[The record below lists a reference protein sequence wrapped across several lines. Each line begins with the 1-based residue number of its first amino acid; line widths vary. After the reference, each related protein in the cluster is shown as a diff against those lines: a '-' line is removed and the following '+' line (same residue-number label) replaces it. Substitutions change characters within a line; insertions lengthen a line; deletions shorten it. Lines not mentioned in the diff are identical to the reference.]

1 MAYTVRKLLESE
13 QFPKMKLLCGEK
25 GLDLEVKGIR
35 IIEIEDMERYL
46 TGGEILITSFQ
57 VYLSC
62 SDREV
67 EQHFEDLVKSDISG
81 FIVKKRKE
89 YDPTGRRLSL
99 LEKHCKKYEIP
110 LVEIPGDF
118 DYWGIIRH
126 VMIQVFDKDTARLK
140 YFKITHD
147 SFNSFILK
155 NNGSSNTASDIIKFL
170 SIMIE
175 NPVVL
180 YYGNLNC
187 MVSTNSDNSK
197 LILSDEIQ
205 PYKPNIIT
213 KFQYMKQMKGSCV
226 QYVVKFAILSEVEV
240 YITITEENRELT
252 ELDYMAIENA
262 IINLQYGFL
271 SEFAQDEVKKKY
283 QRDIVHNILNGLLS
297 SKEMTEAAAQLG
309 MKESDTYRVV
319 DFHTIK
325 KNVQRKYTKEQLQEV
340 GVIVGELM
348 YLLPDALIYRNMDQ
362 IVMIQQVDSNQT
374 ELEYQKEMEEVEDV
388 IQRSILYRKKD
399 TDFQIGIGKSVE
411 GYQRL
416 KESYHEASRAIK
428 YIDIIRLVTGDK
440 NKSVV
445 HYSNLGFF
453 QIFGEIDDV
462 TELERYIPE
471 TLKKSNISVSLI
483 KANRTKITDSNVY
496 GISYGYD
503 VYAGGAGNDNDG
515 DAKDGRSGG
524 FVGFNDEGLLK
535 NNNMYYCDVVRG
547 TKDLVGPFS
556 GKSELDTVY
565 AFNSQEKV
573 EGENN
578 NYRIYRKLDQSLDQ
592 IEKNNSILNSSHEKD
607 DASGWDIY
615 TIGHMNPVKTFET
628 LKNAV
633 LVSKGDSVKAD
644 LNAYESS
651 AKAVLMSDTKTTLN
665 TGESDTPEPSES
677 QDPCDENI
685 KLTINKVWKDLNNFD
700 HSRPNSITVTI
711 SRTWKD
717 KAGNE
722 KTETVPRYESY
733 KIEGSSDKSKW
744 QKVIKELPAYTTDGD
759 EIYYYTYSIT
769 EAKVDG
775 YTTTIDKSQD
785 GFTFTITNRH
795 FPGLPDTGGYG
806 SYLIYLIA
814 VLLFLVYFVMRYK
827 KCKENKKAEK
837 L

>member
-13 QFPKMKLLCGEK
+13 QFLKMKLLCGEK

-110 LVEIPGDF
+110 LVEIPGDLY
-118 DYWGIIRH
+118 YWGIIRH
-126 VMIQVFDKDTARLK
+126 VMMQVFDKDTARLK

-147 SFNSFILK
+147 NFNTFILK

-187 MVSTNSDNSK
+187 MASTNSDNSK

-226 QYVVKFAILSEVEV
+226 QYIVKFAILSEVDI
-240 YITITEENRELT
+240 YITITEENRELI

-283 QRDIVHNILNGLLS
+283 QRDLIHNILNGLLS

-325 KNVQRKYTKEQLQEV
+325 KNVQRKYTKEQLHEV

-471 TLKKSNISVSLI
+471 TLKKLYLYDDEHKGELI
-483 KANRTKITDSNVY
+483 TTLQMYLRNKQSIRKTADEMFVHYRT
-496 GISYGYD
+496 ISYRLE
-503 VYAGGAGNDNDG
+503 
-515 DAKDGRSGG
+515 KIKQISG
-524 FVGFNDEGLLK
+524 
-535 NNNMYYCDVVRG
+535 
-547 TKDLVGPFS
+547 
-556 GKSELDTVY
+556 
-565 AFNSQEKV
+565 
-573 EGENN
+573 
-578 NYRIYRKLDQSLDQ
+578 I
-592 IEKNNSILNSSHEKD
+592 
-607 DASGWDIY
+607 
-615 TIGHMNPVKTFET
+615 
-628 LKNAV
+628 
-633 LVSKGDSVKAD
+633 
-644 LNAYESS
+644 
-651 AKAVLMSDTKTTLN
+651 
-665 TGESDTPEPSES
+665 
-677 QDPCDENI
+677 
-685 KLTINKVWKDLNNFD
+685 NFD
-700 HSRPNSITVTI
+700 N
-711 SRTWKD
+711 
-717 KAGNE
+717 ANE
-722 KTETVPRYESY
+722 VLAVSNGLIIY
-733 KIEGSSDKSKW
+733 KMLKEIE
-744 QKVIKELPAYTTDGD
+744 
-759 EIYYYTYSIT
+759 
-769 EAKVDG
+769 
-775 YTTTIDKSQD
+775 
-785 GFTFTITNRH
+785 
-795 FPGLPDTGGYG
+795 
-806 SYLIYLIA
+806 
-814 VLLFLVYFVMRYK
+814 
-827 KCKENKKAEK
+827 
-837 L
+837 

>member
-62 SDREV
+62 NDREV

-110 LVEIPGDF
+110 LVEISEDLY
-118 DYWGIIRH
+118 YWGIIRY
-126 VMIQVFDKDTARLK
+126 VIMQVFDKATARLK

-147 SFNSFILK
+147 NFNTFILN
-155 NNGSSNTASDIIKFL
+155 NNGSCNTASNIIKFL

-226 QYVVKFAILSEVEV
+226 QYVVKFAILNEMEI

-319 DFHTIK
+319 DFHTIT
-325 KNVQRKYTKEQLQEV
+325 KNVQRKYTKEQLHEV
-340 GVIVGELM
+340 GVIEGELM
-348 YLLPDALIYRNMDQ
+348 HLLPDALIYRNMDQ
-362 IVMIQQVDSNQT
+362 IVMIQQVDSDQT
-374 ELEYQKEMEEVEDV
+374 ELEYQKEMEEIEEV
-388 IQRSILYRKKD
+388 IQQSILYRKKD

-416 KESYHEASRAIK
+416 KESYHEASQAIK
-428 YIDIIRLVTGDK
+428 YIEIIRQVTGDK

-453 QIFGEIDDV
+453 QIFGKVDDM
-462 TELERYIPE
+462 TELERCIPE
-471 TLKKSNISVSLI
+471 TLKKLYLYDDEHKGELI
-483 KANRTKITDSNVY
+483 TTLQMYLRNNQSIKKTADAMFVHYRT
-496 GISYGYD
+496 ISYRLE
-503 VYAGGAGNDNDG
+503 
-515 DAKDGRSGG
+515 KIKQISGIN
-524 FVGFNDEGLLK
+524 F
-535 NNNMYYCDVVRG
+535 
-547 TKDLVGPFS
+547 
-556 GKSELDTVY
+556 
-565 AFNSQEKV
+565 
-573 EGENN
+573 
-578 NYRIYRKLDQSLDQ
+578 
-592 IEKNNSILNSSHEKD
+592 D
-607 DASGWDIY
+607 DANEVLAVSNGLIIY
-615 TIGHMNPVKTFET
+615 KM
-628 LKNAV
+628 LK
-633 LVSKGDSVKAD
+633 
-644 LNAYESS
+644 E
-651 AKAVLMSDTKTTLN
+651 
-665 TGESDTPEPSES
+665 
-677 QDPCDENI
+677 
-685 KLTINKVWKDLNNFD
+685 
-700 HSRPNSITVTI
+700 
-711 SRTWKD
+711 
-717 KAGNE
+717 
-722 KTETVPRYESY
+722 
-733 KIEGSSDKSKW
+733 IE
-744 QKVIKELPAYTTDGD
+744 
-759 EIYYYTYSIT
+759 
-769 EAKVDG
+769 
-775 YTTTIDKSQD
+775 
-785 GFTFTITNRH
+785 
-795 FPGLPDTGGYG
+795 
-806 SYLIYLIA
+806 
-814 VLLFLVYFVMRYK
+814 
-827 KCKENKKAEK
+827 
-837 L
+837 

>member
-62 SDREV
+62 NDREV

-110 LVEIPGDF
+110 LVEITEDLY
-118 DYWGIIRH
+118 YWGIIRY
-126 VMIQVFDKDTARLK
+126 VIMQVFDKDTARLK

-147 SFNSFILK
+147 NFNTFVLN

-170 SIMIE
+170 SIMID

-187 MVSTNSDNSK
+187 MVSTNSNNSK

-226 QYVVKFAILSEVEV
+226 QYVVKFAILNEMEI

-283 QRDIVHNILNGLLS
+283 QRDIIHNILNGLLS

-319 DFHTIK
+319 DFHTIT
-325 KNVQRKYTKEQLQEV
+325 KNVQRKYTKEQLHEV
-340 GVIVGELM
+340 GVIEGELM
-348 YLLPDALIYRNMDQ
+348 HLLPDALIYRNMDQ
-362 IVMIQQVDSNQT
+362 IVMIQQVDSDQT
-374 ELEYQKEMEEVEDV
+374 ELEYQKEMEEIEEI

-428 YIDIIRLVTGDK
+428 YIDIIRQVTGDK

-462 TELERYIPE
+462 TELERYIPG
-471 TLKKSNISVSLI
+471 TLKKLYLYDDEHKGELI
-483 KANRTKITDSNVY
+483 TTLQMYLRNNQSIKKTADAMFVHYRT
-496 GISYGYD
+496 ISYRLE
-503 VYAGGAGNDNDG
+503 
-515 DAKDGRSGG
+515 KIKQISG
-524 FVGFNDEGLLK
+524 
-535 NNNMYYCDVVRG
+535 
-547 TKDLVGPFS
+547 
-556 GKSELDTVY
+556 
-565 AFNSQEKV
+565 
-573 EGENN
+573 
-578 NYRIYRKLDQSLDQ
+578 I
-592 IEKNNSILNSSHEKD
+592 
-607 DASGWDIY
+607 
-615 TIGHMNPVKTFET
+615 
-628 LKNAV
+628 
-633 LVSKGDSVKAD
+633 
-644 LNAYESS
+644 
-651 AKAVLMSDTKTTLN
+651 
-665 TGESDTPEPSES
+665 
-677 QDPCDENI
+677 
-685 KLTINKVWKDLNNFD
+685 NFD
-700 HSRPNSITVTI
+700 N
-711 SRTWKD
+711 
-717 KAGNE
+717 ANE
-722 KTETVPRYESY
+722 VLAVSNGLIIY
-733 KIEGSSDKSKW
+733 KMLKEIE
-744 QKVIKELPAYTTDGD
+744 
-759 EIYYYTYSIT
+759 
-769 EAKVDG
+769 
-775 YTTTIDKSQD
+775 
-785 GFTFTITNRH
+785 
-795 FPGLPDTGGYG
+795 
-806 SYLIYLIA
+806 
-814 VLLFLVYFVMRYK
+814 
-827 KCKENKKAEK
+827 
-837 L
+837 

>member
-110 LVEIPGDF
+110 LVEISEDSY
-118 DYWGIIRH
+118 YWGIIRY
-126 VMIQVFDKDTARLK
+126 VIMQVFDKDTARLK

-147 SFNSFILK
+147 NFNTFILN
-155 NNGSSNTASDIIKFL
+155 NNGSCNTASNIIKFL
-170 SIMIE
+170 SVMIE

-226 QYVVKFAILSEVEV
+226 QYVVKFAILSEVEI

-283 QRDIVHNILNGLLS
+283 QRDLIHNILNGLLS
-297 SKEMTEAAAQLG
+297 SKEMTESAAQLG

-319 DFHTIK
+319 DFHTITN
-325 KNVQRKYTKEQLQEV
+325 NVQRKYTKEQLHEV
-340 GVIVGELM
+340 GVIEDELM
-348 YLLPDALIYRNMDQ
+348 HLLPDALIYRNMDQ

-428 YIDIIRLVTGDK
+428 YIDIIRMVTGDK

-471 TLKKSNISVSLI
+471 TLKKLYLYDDEHKGELI
-483 KANRTKITDSNVY
+483 TTLQMYLRNNQSIKKTAGAMFVHYRT
-496 GISYGYD
+496 ISYRLE
-503 VYAGGAGNDNDG
+503 
-515 DAKDGRSGG
+515 KIKQISGIN
-524 FVGFNDEGLLK
+524 F
-535 NNNMYYCDVVRG
+535 
-547 TKDLVGPFS
+547 
-556 GKSELDTVY
+556 
-565 AFNSQEKV
+565 
-573 EGENN
+573 
-578 NYRIYRKLDQSLDQ
+578 
-592 IEKNNSILNSSHEKD
+592 D
-607 DASGWDIY
+607 DANEVLAVSNGLIIY
-615 TIGHMNPVKTFET
+615 KM
-628 LKNAV
+628 LK
-633 LVSKGDSVKAD
+633 
-644 LNAYESS
+644 E
-651 AKAVLMSDTKTTLN
+651 
-665 TGESDTPEPSES
+665 
-677 QDPCDENI
+677 
-685 KLTINKVWKDLNNFD
+685 
-700 HSRPNSITVTI
+700 
-711 SRTWKD
+711 
-717 KAGNE
+717 
-722 KTETVPRYESY
+722 
-733 KIEGSSDKSKW
+733 IE
-744 QKVIKELPAYTTDGD
+744 
-759 EIYYYTYSIT
+759 
-769 EAKVDG
+769 
-775 YTTTIDKSQD
+775 
-785 GFTFTITNRH
+785 
-795 FPGLPDTGGYG
+795 
-806 SYLIYLIA
+806 
-814 VLLFLVYFVMRYK
+814 
-827 KCKENKKAEK
+827 
-837 L
+837 

>member
-62 SDREV
+62 NDREV

-110 LVEIPGDF
+110 LVEISEDSY
-118 DYWGIIRH
+118 YWGIIRY
-126 VMIQVFDKDTARLK
+126 VIMQVFDKATARLK

-147 SFNSFILK
+147 NFNTFILN
-155 NNGSSNTASDIIKFL
+155 NNGSCNTASNIIKFL
-170 SIMIE
+170 SVMIE

-226 QYVVKFAILSEVEV
+226 QYVVKFAILSEGEI
-240 YITITEENRELT
+240 YITITEENRGLT

-283 QRDIVHNILNGLLS
+283 QRDLIHNILNGLLS

-325 KNVQRKYTKEQLQEV
+325 NNVQSKYTKEQLHEV
-340 GVIVGELM
+340 GVIEGELKH
-348 YLLPDALIYRNMDQ
+348 LLPDALIYRNMDQ
-362 IVMIQQVDSNQT
+362 IVMIQQVDSEQT

-388 IQRSILYRKKD
+388 IQRSIFYRKKD

-416 KESYHEASRAIK
+416 KESYHEASQAIK
-428 YIDIIRLVTGDK
+428 YIEIVRLVTGDK

-453 QIFGEIDDV
+453 QIFGEIDDM
-462 TELERYIPE
+462 TKLERYIPE
-471 TLKKSNISVSLI
+471 TLKKLYEYDDEHKGELIPTLQMFLSNNQSIRKTAGAMFVHY
-483 KANRTKITDSNVY
+483 RT
-496 GISYGYD
+496 ISY
-503 VYAGGAGNDNDG
+503 
-515 DAKDGRSGG
+515 R
-524 FVGFNDEGLLK
+524 
-535 NNNMYYCDVVRG
+535 M
-547 TKDLVGPFS
+547 
-556 GKSELDTVY
+556 
-565 AFNSQEKV
+565 EKIK
-573 EGENN
+573 E
-578 NYRIYRKLDQSLDQ
+578 I
-592 IEKNNSILNSSHEKD
+592 
-607 DASGWDIY
+607 
-615 TIGHMNPVKTFET
+615 
-628 LKNAV
+628 
-633 LVSKGDSVKAD
+633 
-644 LNAYESS
+644 
-651 AKAVLMSDTKTTLN
+651 
-665 TGESDTPEPSES
+665 TG
-677 QDPCDENI
+677 I
-685 KLTINKVWKDLNNFD
+685 NFD
-700 HSRPNSITVTI
+700 N
-711 SRTWKD
+711 
-717 KAGNE
+717 ANE
-722 KTETVPRYESY
+722 VLAVSNGLVIY
-733 KIEGSSDKSKW
+733 KMLN
-744 QKVIKELPAYTTDGD
+744 Q
-759 EIYYYTYSIT
+759 
-769 EAKVDG
+769 
-775 YTTTIDKSQD
+775 
-785 GFTFTITNRH
+785 
-795 FPGLPDTGGYG
+795 
-806 SYLIYLIA
+806 
-814 VLLFLVYFVMRYK
+814 
-827 KCKENKKAEK
+827 
-837 L
+837 

>member
-62 SDREV
+62 NDREV

-110 LVEIPGDF
+110 LVEISEDSY
-118 DYWGIIRH
+118 YWGIIRY
-126 VMIQVFDKDTARLK
+126 VIMQVFDKITARLK

-147 SFNSFILK
+147 NFNTFILR

-226 QYVVKFAILSEVEV
+226 QYVVKFAILSEVEI
-240 YITITEENRELT
+240 YITITEENRGLT

-283 QRDIVHNILNGLLS
+283 QRDLIHNILNGLLS

-309 MKESDTYRVV
+309 MKESHTYRVV

-325 KNVQRKYTKEQLQEV
+325 NNVQSKYTKEQLHEV
-340 GVIVGELM
+340 GVIEGELKH
-348 YLLPDALIYRNMDQ
+348 LLPDALIYRNMDQ

-416 KESYHEASRAIK
+416 KESYHEASQAIK
-428 YIDIIRLVTGDK
+428 YIEIIRQVTGDK

-453 QIFGEIDDV
+453 QIFGKVDDM
-462 TELERYIPE
+462 TELERCIPE
-471 TLKKSNISVSLI
+471 TLKKLYEYDDEHKGELIPTLQMFLSNNQSIRKTAGAMFVHY
-483 KANRTKITDSNVY
+483 RT
-496 GISYGYD
+496 ISYRLE
-503 VYAGGAGNDNDG
+503 
-515 DAKDGRSGG
+515 KIKQISG
-524 FVGFNDEGLLK
+524 
-535 NNNMYYCDVVRG
+535 
-547 TKDLVGPFS
+547 
-556 GKSELDTVY
+556 
-565 AFNSQEKV
+565 
-573 EGENN
+573 
-578 NYRIYRKLDQSLDQ
+578 I
-592 IEKNNSILNSSHEKD
+592 
-607 DASGWDIY
+607 
-615 TIGHMNPVKTFET
+615 
-628 LKNAV
+628 
-633 LVSKGDSVKAD
+633 
-644 LNAYESS
+644 
-651 AKAVLMSDTKTTLN
+651 
-665 TGESDTPEPSES
+665 
-677 QDPCDENI
+677 
-685 KLTINKVWKDLNNFD
+685 NFD
-700 HSRPNSITVTI
+700 N
-711 SRTWKD
+711 
-717 KAGNE
+717 ANE
-722 KTETVPRYESY
+722 VLAVSNGLVIY
-733 KIEGSSDKSKW
+733 KMLKEIE
-744 QKVIKELPAYTTDGD
+744 
-759 EIYYYTYSIT
+759 
-769 EAKVDG
+769 
-775 YTTTIDKSQD
+775 
-785 GFTFTITNRH
+785 
-795 FPGLPDTGGYG
+795 
-806 SYLIYLIA
+806 
-814 VLLFLVYFVMRYK
+814 
-827 KCKENKKAEK
+827 
-837 L
+837 

>member
-110 LVEIPGDF
+110 LVEISEDSY
-118 DYWGIIRH
+118 YWGIIRY

-147 SFNSFILK
+147 SFNTFILK

-180 YYGNLNC
+180 YYGDLNC

-226 QYVVKFAILSEVEV
+226 QYVVKFAILSEVEI

-271 SEFAQDEVKKKY
+271 SEFAQNEVKKTY
-283 QRDIVHNILNGLLS
+283 QRDLIHNILNGLLS

-325 KNVQRKYTKEQLQEV
+325 KNVQRKYTKEQLHEV

-416 KESYHEASRAIK
+416 KESYQEASRAIK

-471 TLKKSNISVSLI
+471 TLKKLYLYDDEHKGELI
-483 KANRTKITDSNVY
+483 TTLQMYLRNNQSIKKTAGAMFVHYRT
-496 GISYGYD
+496 ISYRLE
-503 VYAGGAGNDNDG
+503 
-515 DAKDGRSGG
+515 KIKQISG
-524 FVGFNDEGLLK
+524 
-535 NNNMYYCDVVRG
+535 
-547 TKDLVGPFS
+547 
-556 GKSELDTVY
+556 
-565 AFNSQEKV
+565 
-573 EGENN
+573 
-578 NYRIYRKLDQSLDQ
+578 I
-592 IEKNNSILNSSHEKD
+592 
-607 DASGWDIY
+607 
-615 TIGHMNPVKTFET
+615 
-628 LKNAV
+628 
-633 LVSKGDSVKAD
+633 
-644 LNAYESS
+644 
-651 AKAVLMSDTKTTLN
+651 
-665 TGESDTPEPSES
+665 
-677 QDPCDENI
+677 
-685 KLTINKVWKDLNNFD
+685 NFD
-700 HSRPNSITVTI
+700 N
-711 SRTWKD
+711 
-717 KAGNE
+717 ANE
-722 KTETVPRYESY
+722 VLAVSNGLIIY
-733 KIEGSSDKSKW
+733 KMLKEIE
-744 QKVIKELPAYTTDGD
+744 
-759 EIYYYTYSIT
+759 
-769 EAKVDG
+769 
-775 YTTTIDKSQD
+775 
-785 GFTFTITNRH
+785 
-795 FPGLPDTGGYG
+795 
-806 SYLIYLIA
+806 
-814 VLLFLVYFVMRYK
+814 
-827 KCKENKKAEK
+827 
-837 L
+837 

>member
-62 SDREV
+62 NDREV

-110 LVEIPGDF
+110 LVEISEDLH
-118 DYWGIIRH
+118 YWGIIRY
-126 VMIQVFDKDTARLK
+126 VIMQVFDKATARLK

-147 SFNSFILK
+147 NFNAFILN
-155 NNGSSNTASDIIKFL
+155 NNGSCNTASNIIKFL
-170 SIMIE
+170 SVMIE

-226 QYVVKFAILSEVEV
+226 QYVVKFAILSEVEI

-283 QRDIVHNILNGLLS
+283 QRDIIHNILNGLLS

-319 DFHTIK
+319 DFHTIT
-325 KNVQRKYTKEQLQEV
+325 KNVQRKYTKEQLHEV
-340 GVIVGELM
+340 GVIEGELM
-348 YLLPDALIYRNMDQ
+348 HLLPDALIYRNMDQ

-416 KESYHEASRAIK
+416 KESYYEASQAIK
-428 YIDIIRLVTGDK
+428 YIEIIRLVTGDK

-453 QIFGEIDDV
+453 QIFGKVDDM
-462 TELERYIPE
+462 TELERCIPE
-471 TLKKSNISVSLI
+471 TLKKLYLYDDEHKGELI
-483 KANRTKITDSNVY
+483 TTLQMYLRNNQSIKKTAGAMFVHYRT
-496 GISYGYD
+496 ISYRLE
-503 VYAGGAGNDNDG
+503 
-515 DAKDGRSGG
+515 KIKQISGIN
-524 FVGFNDEGLLK
+524 F
-535 NNNMYYCDVVRG
+535 
-547 TKDLVGPFS
+547 
-556 GKSELDTVY
+556 
-565 AFNSQEKV
+565 
-573 EGENN
+573 
-578 NYRIYRKLDQSLDQ
+578 
-592 IEKNNSILNSSHEKD
+592 D
-607 DASGWDIY
+607 DANEVLAVSNGLIIY
-615 TIGHMNPVKTFET
+615 KM
-628 LKNAV
+628 LK
-633 LVSKGDSVKAD
+633 
-644 LNAYESS
+644 E
-651 AKAVLMSDTKTTLN
+651 
-665 TGESDTPEPSES
+665 
-677 QDPCDENI
+677 
-685 KLTINKVWKDLNNFD
+685 
-700 HSRPNSITVTI
+700 
-711 SRTWKD
+711 
-717 KAGNE
+717 
-722 KTETVPRYESY
+722 
-733 KIEGSSDKSKW
+733 IE
-744 QKVIKELPAYTTDGD
+744 
-759 EIYYYTYSIT
+759 
-769 EAKVDG
+769 
-775 YTTTIDKSQD
+775 
-785 GFTFTITNRH
+785 
-795 FPGLPDTGGYG
+795 
-806 SYLIYLIA
+806 
-814 VLLFLVYFVMRYK
+814 
-827 KCKENKKAEK
+827 
-837 L
+837 

>member
-62 SDREV
+62 NDREV

-110 LVEIPGDF
+110 LVEISEDSY
-118 DYWGIIRH
+118 YWGIIRY
-126 VMIQVFDKDTARLK
+126 VIMQVFDKATARLK

-147 SFNSFILK
+147 NFNTFILN
-155 NNGSSNTASDIIKFL
+155 NNGSCNTASNIIKFL
-170 SIMIE
+170 SVMIE

-187 MVSTNSDNSK
+187 MVSTNLDNSK

-226 QYVVKFAILSEVEV
+226 QYIVKFAILSEVDI
-240 YITITEENRELT
+240 YITITEENRELI

-283 QRDIVHNILNGLLS
+283 QRDLIHNILNGLLS

-325 KNVQRKYTKEQLQEV
+325 NNVQSKYTKEQLHEV
-340 GVIVGELM
+340 GVIEGELM
-348 YLLPDALIYRNMDQ
+348 HLLPDALIYRNMDQ

-388 IQRSILYRKKD
+388 IQRSIFYRKKD
-399 TDFQIGIGKSVE
+399 TDFQIGIGKSVK

-416 KESYHEASRAIK
+416 KESYHEASQAIK
-428 YIDIIRLVTGDK
+428 YIEIVRLVTGDK

-453 QIFGEIDDV
+453 QIFGEIDDM
-462 TELERYIPE
+462 TKLERYIPE
-471 TLKKSNISVSLI
+471 TLKKLYEYDDEHKGELIPTLQMFLSNNQSIRKTAGAMFVHY
-483 KANRTKITDSNVY
+483 RT
-496 GISYGYD
+496 ISY
-503 VYAGGAGNDNDG
+503 
-515 DAKDGRSGG
+515 R
-524 FVGFNDEGLLK
+524 
-535 NNNMYYCDVVRG
+535 M
-547 TKDLVGPFS
+547 
-556 GKSELDTVY
+556 
-565 AFNSQEKV
+565 EKIK
-573 EGENN
+573 E
-578 NYRIYRKLDQSLDQ
+578 I
-592 IEKNNSILNSSHEKD
+592 
-607 DASGWDIY
+607 
-615 TIGHMNPVKTFET
+615 
-628 LKNAV
+628 
-633 LVSKGDSVKAD
+633 
-644 LNAYESS
+644 
-651 AKAVLMSDTKTTLN
+651 
-665 TGESDTPEPSES
+665 TG
-677 QDPCDENI
+677 I
-685 KLTINKVWKDLNNFD
+685 NFD
-700 HSRPNSITVTI
+700 N
-711 SRTWKD
+711 
-717 KAGNE
+717 ANE
-722 KTETVPRYESY
+722 VLAVSNGLVIY
-733 KIEGSSDKSKW
+733 KMLN
-744 QKVIKELPAYTTDGD
+744 Q
-759 EIYYYTYSIT
+759 
-769 EAKVDG
+769 
-775 YTTTIDKSQD
+775 
-785 GFTFTITNRH
+785 
-795 FPGLPDTGGYG
+795 
-806 SYLIYLIA
+806 
-814 VLLFLVYFVMRYK
+814 
-827 KCKENKKAEK
+827 
-837 L
+837 

>member
-1 MAYTVRKLLESE
+1 MGYTVRKLLESE

-35 IIEIEDMERYL
+35 IIETEDMERYL

-110 LVEIPGDF
+110 LVEISEDSY
-118 DYWGIIRH
+118 YWGIIRY
-126 VMIQVFDKDTARLK
+126 VIMQVFDKDTARLK

-147 SFNSFILK
+147 NFNTFILN
-155 NNGSSNTASDIIKFL
+155 NNGSCNTASDIIKFL
-170 SIMIE
+170 SVMIE

-226 QYVVKFAILSEVEV
+226 QYVVKFAILNEMEI

-283 QRDIVHNILNGLLS
+283 QRDLIHNILNGLLS

-325 KNVQRKYTKEQLQEV
+325 KNVQRKYTKEQLHEV

-453 QIFGEIDDV
+453 QIFGKVDDM
-462 TELERYIPE
+462 TELERCIPE
-471 TLKKSNISVSLI
+471 TLKKLYLYDDEHKGELI
-483 KANRTKITDSNVY
+483 TTLQMYLRNNQSIKKTAGAMFVHYRT
-496 GISYGYD
+496 ISYRLE
-503 VYAGGAGNDNDG
+503 
-515 DAKDGRSGG
+515 KIKQISG
-524 FVGFNDEGLLK
+524 
-535 NNNMYYCDVVRG
+535 
-547 TKDLVGPFS
+547 
-556 GKSELDTVY
+556 
-565 AFNSQEKV
+565 
-573 EGENN
+573 
-578 NYRIYRKLDQSLDQ
+578 I
-592 IEKNNSILNSSHEKD
+592 
-607 DASGWDIY
+607 
-615 TIGHMNPVKTFET
+615 
-628 LKNAV
+628 
-633 LVSKGDSVKAD
+633 
-644 LNAYESS
+644 
-651 AKAVLMSDTKTTLN
+651 
-665 TGESDTPEPSES
+665 
-677 QDPCDENI
+677 
-685 KLTINKVWKDLNNFD
+685 NFD
-700 HSRPNSITVTI
+700 N
-711 SRTWKD
+711 
-717 KAGNE
+717 ANE
-722 KTETVPRYESY
+722 VLAVSNGLIIY
-733 KIEGSSDKSKW
+733 KMLKEIE
-744 QKVIKELPAYTTDGD
+744 
-759 EIYYYTYSIT
+759 
-769 EAKVDG
+769 
-775 YTTTIDKSQD
+775 
-785 GFTFTITNRH
+785 
-795 FPGLPDTGGYG
+795 
-806 SYLIYLIA
+806 
-814 VLLFLVYFVMRYK
+814 
-827 KCKENKKAEK
+827 
-837 L
+837 

>member
-62 SDREV
+62 NDREV

-110 LVEIPGDF
+110 LVEISEDLY
-118 DYWGIIRH
+118 YWGIIRY
-126 VMIQVFDKDTARLK
+126 VIMQVFDKVTARLK

-147 SFNSFILK
+147 NFNTFILN
-155 NNGSSNTASDIIKFL
+155 NNGSCNTASDIIKFL
-170 SIMIE
+170 SVMIE

-226 QYVVKFAILSEVEV
+226 QYVVKFAILNEMEI

-297 SKEMTEAAAQLG
+297 SKEMTEAASQLG

-362 IVMIQQVDSNQT
+362 IVMIQQVDSDQT
-374 ELEYQKEMEEVEDV
+374 ELEYQKEMEEIEGV
-388 IQRSILYRKKD
+388 IQQSILYRKKD

-416 KESYHEASRAIK
+416 KESYHEASQAIK
-428 YIDIIRLVTGDK
+428 YIEIIRQVTGDK

-453 QIFGEIDDV
+453 QIFGKVDDM
-462 TELERYIPE
+462 TELERCIPE
-471 TLKKSNISVSLI
+471 TLKKLYLYDDEHKGELI
-483 KANRTKITDSNVY
+483 TTLQMYLRNNQSIKKTAGAMFVHYRT
-496 GISYGYD
+496 ISYRLE
-503 VYAGGAGNDNDG
+503 
-515 DAKDGRSGG
+515 KIKQISG
-524 FVGFNDEGLLK
+524 
-535 NNNMYYCDVVRG
+535 
-547 TKDLVGPFS
+547 
-556 GKSELDTVY
+556 
-565 AFNSQEKV
+565 
-573 EGENN
+573 
-578 NYRIYRKLDQSLDQ
+578 I
-592 IEKNNSILNSSHEKD
+592 
-607 DASGWDIY
+607 
-615 TIGHMNPVKTFET
+615 
-628 LKNAV
+628 
-633 LVSKGDSVKAD
+633 
-644 LNAYESS
+644 
-651 AKAVLMSDTKTTLN
+651 
-665 TGESDTPEPSES
+665 
-677 QDPCDENI
+677 
-685 KLTINKVWKDLNNFD
+685 NFD
-700 HSRPNSITVTI
+700 N
-711 SRTWKD
+711 
-717 KAGNE
+717 ANE
-722 KTETVPRYESY
+722 VLAVSNGLIIY
-733 KIEGSSDKSKW
+733 KMLKEIE
-744 QKVIKELPAYTTDGD
+744 
-759 EIYYYTYSIT
+759 
-769 EAKVDG
+769 
-775 YTTTIDKSQD
+775 
-785 GFTFTITNRH
+785 
-795 FPGLPDTGGYG
+795 
-806 SYLIYLIA
+806 
-814 VLLFLVYFVMRYK
+814 
-827 KCKENKKAEK
+827 
-837 L
+837 

>member
-62 SDREV
+62 NDREV

-99 LEKHCKKYEIP
+99 LEKHCKKYQIP
-110 LVEIPGDF
+110 LVEISEDLY
-118 DYWGIIRH
+118 YWGIIRY
-126 VMIQVFDKDTARLK
+126 VIMQVFDKDTARLK

-147 SFNSFILK
+147 NFNTFILN
-155 NNGSSNTASDIIKFL
+155 NNGSSNTASNIIKFL
-170 SIMIE
+170 SVMIE

-226 QYVVKFAILSEVEV
+226 QYVVKFAILNEMEI

-325 KNVQRKYTKEQLQEV
+325 KNVQRKYTKEQLHEV

-362 IVMIQQVDSNQT
+362 IVMIQQVDSDQT
-374 ELEYQKEMEEVEDV
+374 ELEYQKEMEEIEEV
-388 IQRSILYRKKD
+388 IQQSILYRKKD

-416 KESYHEASRAIK
+416 KESYHEASQAIK

-453 QIFGEIDDV
+453 QIFGEIDDM
-462 TELERYIPE
+462 TELERCIPE
-471 TLKKSNISVSLI
+471 TLKKLYLYDDEHKGELI
-483 KANRTKITDSNVY
+483 TTLQMYLRNNQSIKKTAGAMFVHYRT
-496 GISYGYD
+496 ISYRLE
-503 VYAGGAGNDNDG
+503 
-515 DAKDGRSGG
+515 KIKQISG
-524 FVGFNDEGLLK
+524 
-535 NNNMYYCDVVRG
+535 
-547 TKDLVGPFS
+547 
-556 GKSELDTVY
+556 
-565 AFNSQEKV
+565 
-573 EGENN
+573 
-578 NYRIYRKLDQSLDQ
+578 I
-592 IEKNNSILNSSHEKD
+592 
-607 DASGWDIY
+607 
-615 TIGHMNPVKTFET
+615 
-628 LKNAV
+628 
-633 LVSKGDSVKAD
+633 
-644 LNAYESS
+644 
-651 AKAVLMSDTKTTLN
+651 
-665 TGESDTPEPSES
+665 
-677 QDPCDENI
+677 
-685 KLTINKVWKDLNNFD
+685 NFD
-700 HSRPNSITVTI
+700 N
-711 SRTWKD
+711 
-717 KAGNE
+717 ANE
-722 KTETVPRYESY
+722 VLAVSNGLIIY
-733 KIEGSSDKSKW
+733 KMLKEIE
-744 QKVIKELPAYTTDGD
+744 
-759 EIYYYTYSIT
+759 
-769 EAKVDG
+769 
-775 YTTTIDKSQD
+775 
-785 GFTFTITNRH
+785 
-795 FPGLPDTGGYG
+795 
-806 SYLIYLIA
+806 
-814 VLLFLVYFVMRYK
+814 
-827 KCKENKKAEK
+827 
-837 L
+837 

>member
-62 SDREV
+62 NDREV

-110 LVEIPGDF
+110 LVEISEDF
-118 DYWGIIRH
+118 YYWGIIRH
-126 VMIQVFDKDTARLK
+126 VMMQVFDKDTARLK

-147 SFNSFILK
+147 NFNTFILR

-180 YYGNLNC
+180 YYGNLNYI
-187 MVSTNSDNSK
+187 VSTNSDNSK

-226 QYVVKFAILSEVEV
+226 QYVVKFAILSEVEI

-283 QRDIVHNILNGLLS
+283 QRDLIHNILNGLLS

-325 KNVQRKYTKEQLQEV
+325 NNVQSKYTKEQLHEV
-340 GVIVGELM
+340 GVIEGELKH
-348 YLLPDALIYRNMDQ
+348 LLPDALIYRNMDQ

-428 YIDIIRLVTGDK
+428 YIEIIRQVTGDK

-471 TLKKSNISVSLI
+471 TLKKLYLYDDEHKGELI
-483 KANRTKITDSNVY
+483 TTLQMYLRNNQSIKKTAGAMFAHYRT
-496 GISYGYD
+496 ISYRLE
-503 VYAGGAGNDNDG
+503 
-515 DAKDGRSGG
+515 KI
-524 FVGFNDEGLLK
+524 K
-535 NNNMYYCDVVRG
+535 QI
-547 TKDLVGPFS
+547 
-556 GKSELDTVY
+556 SEIN
-565 AFNSQEKV
+565 F
-573 EGENN
+573 
-578 NYRIYRKLDQSLDQ
+578 
-592 IEKNNSILNSSHEKD
+592 D
-607 DASGWDIY
+607 DANEVLAVSNGLIIY
-615 TIGHMNPVKTFET
+615 KM
-628 LKNAV
+628 LK
-633 LVSKGDSVKAD
+633 
-644 LNAYESS
+644 E
-651 AKAVLMSDTKTTLN
+651 
-665 TGESDTPEPSES
+665 
-677 QDPCDENI
+677 
-685 KLTINKVWKDLNNFD
+685 
-700 HSRPNSITVTI
+700 
-711 SRTWKD
+711 
-717 KAGNE
+717 
-722 KTETVPRYESY
+722 
-733 KIEGSSDKSKW
+733 IE
-744 QKVIKELPAYTTDGD
+744 
-759 EIYYYTYSIT
+759 
-769 EAKVDG
+769 
-775 YTTTIDKSQD
+775 
-785 GFTFTITNRH
+785 
-795 FPGLPDTGGYG
+795 
-806 SYLIYLIA
+806 
-814 VLLFLVYFVMRYK
+814 
-827 KCKENKKAEK
+827 
-837 L
+837 

>member
-110 LVEIPGDF
+110 LVEISEDSY
-118 DYWGIIRH
+118 YWGIIRY

-147 SFNSFILK
+147 SFNTFILK

-180 YYGNLNC
+180 YYGDLNC

-226 QYVVKFAILSEVEV
+226 QYVVKFAILSEVEI

-271 SEFAQDEVKKKY
+271 SEFAQNEVKKTY
-283 QRDIVHNILNGLLS
+283 QRDLIHNILNGLLS

-325 KNVQRKYTKEQLQEV
+325 KNVQRKYTKEQLHEV
-340 GVIVGELM
+340 GVIEGELM
-348 YLLPDALIYRNMDQ
+348 HLLPDALIYRNMDQ

-416 KESYHEASRAIK
+416 KESYYEASQAIK
-428 YIDIIRLVTGDK
+428 YIEIIRQVTGDK

-445 HYSNLGFF
+445 HYSSLGFF

-471 TLKKSNISVSLI
+471 TLKKLYLYDDEHKGELI
-483 KANRTKITDSNVY
+483 TTLQMYLRNNQSIKKTADAMFVHYRT
-496 GISYGYD
+496 ISYRLE
-503 VYAGGAGNDNDG
+503 
-515 DAKDGRSGG
+515 KIKQISG
-524 FVGFNDEGLLK
+524 
-535 NNNMYYCDVVRG
+535 
-547 TKDLVGPFS
+547 
-556 GKSELDTVY
+556 
-565 AFNSQEKV
+565 
-573 EGENN
+573 
-578 NYRIYRKLDQSLDQ
+578 I
-592 IEKNNSILNSSHEKD
+592 
-607 DASGWDIY
+607 
-615 TIGHMNPVKTFET
+615 
-628 LKNAV
+628 
-633 LVSKGDSVKAD
+633 
-644 LNAYESS
+644 
-651 AKAVLMSDTKTTLN
+651 
-665 TGESDTPEPSES
+665 
-677 QDPCDENI
+677 
-685 KLTINKVWKDLNNFD
+685 NFD
-700 HSRPNSITVTI
+700 N
-711 SRTWKD
+711 
-717 KAGNE
+717 ANE
-722 KTETVPRYESY
+722 VLAVSNGLIIYKMLK
-733 KIEGSSDKSKW
+733 KIE
-744 QKVIKELPAYTTDGD
+744 
-759 EIYYYTYSIT
+759 
-769 EAKVDG
+769 
-775 YTTTIDKSQD
+775 
-785 GFTFTITNRH
+785 
-795 FPGLPDTGGYG
+795 
-806 SYLIYLIA
+806 
-814 VLLFLVYFVMRYK
+814 
-827 KCKENKKAEK
+827 
-837 L
+837 

>member
-46 TGGEILITSFQ
+46 TGGEILMTSFQ

-110 LVEIPGDF
+110 LVEISEDSY
-118 DYWGIIRH
+118 YWGIIRY

-147 SFNSFILK
+147 SFNTFILK

-226 QYVVKFAILSEVEV
+226 QYVVKFAILSEVEI
-240 YITITEENRELT
+240 YITITEENRGLT

-297 SKEMTEAAAQLG
+297 SKEMTEAALQLG

-325 KNVQRKYTKEQLQEV
+325 KNAQRKYTKEQLQEV

-399 TDFQIGIGKSVE
+399 TDFQIGIGKSVK

-453 QIFGEIDDV
+453 QIFGKVDDM
-462 TELERYIPE
+462 TELERCIPE
-471 TLKKSNISVSLI
+471 TLKKLYLYDDEHKGELI
-483 KANRTKITDSNVY
+483 TTLQMYLRNNQSIKKTAGAMFVHYRT
-496 GISYGYD
+496 ISYRLE
-503 VYAGGAGNDNDG
+503 
-515 DAKDGRSGG
+515 KIKQISG
-524 FVGFNDEGLLK
+524 
-535 NNNMYYCDVVRG
+535 
-547 TKDLVGPFS
+547 
-556 GKSELDTVY
+556 
-565 AFNSQEKV
+565 
-573 EGENN
+573 
-578 NYRIYRKLDQSLDQ
+578 I
-592 IEKNNSILNSSHEKD
+592 
-607 DASGWDIY
+607 
-615 TIGHMNPVKTFET
+615 
-628 LKNAV
+628 
-633 LVSKGDSVKAD
+633 
-644 LNAYESS
+644 
-651 AKAVLMSDTKTTLN
+651 
-665 TGESDTPEPSES
+665 
-677 QDPCDENI
+677 
-685 KLTINKVWKDLNNFD
+685 NFD
-700 HSRPNSITVTI
+700 N
-711 SRTWKD
+711 
-717 KAGNE
+717 ANE
-722 KTETVPRYESY
+722 VLAVSNGLIIY
-733 KIEGSSDKSKW
+733 KMLKEIE
-744 QKVIKELPAYTTDGD
+744 
-759 EIYYYTYSIT
+759 
-769 EAKVDG
+769 
-775 YTTTIDKSQD
+775 
-785 GFTFTITNRH
+785 
-795 FPGLPDTGGYG
+795 
-806 SYLIYLIA
+806 
-814 VLLFLVYFVMRYK
+814 
-827 KCKENKKAEK
+827 
-837 L
+837 

>member
-62 SDREV
+62 NDREV

-89 YDPTGRRLSL
+89 YDPTGRRLGL

-110 LVEIPGDF
+110 LVEISEDLY
-118 DYWGIIRH
+118 YWGIIRY
-126 VMIQVFDKDTARLK
+126 VIMQVFDKATARLK

-147 SFNSFILK
+147 NFNAFILN
-155 NNGSSNTASDIIKFL
+155 NNGSCNTASDIIKFL
-170 SIMIE
+170 SVMIE

-226 QYVVKFAILSEVEV
+226 QYIVKFAILSEVDI
-240 YITITEENRELT
+240 YITITEENRELI
-252 ELDYMAIENA
+252 EIDYMAIENA
-262 IINLQYGFL
+262 IINLQYEFL

-283 QRDIVHNILNGLLS
+283 QRDIIHNILNGLLS
-297 SKEMTEAAAQLG
+297 SKEMTEVAAQLG

-319 DFHTIK
+319 DFHTIT
-325 KNVQRKYTKEQLQEV
+325 KNVQRKYTKEQLHEV
-340 GVIVGELM
+340 GVIEGELM
-348 YLLPDALIYRNMDQ
+348 NLLPDALIYRNMDQ

-374 ELEYQKEMEEVEDV
+374 ELEYQKEMEEIEEV

-453 QIFGEIDDV
+453 QIFGKVDDM
-462 TELERYIPE
+462 TELERCIPE
-471 TLKKSNISVSLI
+471 TLKKLYLYDDEHKGELI
-483 KANRTKITDSNVY
+483 TTLQMYLRNNQSIKKTAGAMFVHYRT
-496 GISYGYD
+496 ISYRLE
-503 VYAGGAGNDNDG
+503 
-515 DAKDGRSGG
+515 KIKQISG
-524 FVGFNDEGLLK
+524 
-535 NNNMYYCDVVRG
+535 
-547 TKDLVGPFS
+547 
-556 GKSELDTVY
+556 
-565 AFNSQEKV
+565 
-573 EGENN
+573 
-578 NYRIYRKLDQSLDQ
+578 I
-592 IEKNNSILNSSHEKD
+592 
-607 DASGWDIY
+607 
-615 TIGHMNPVKTFET
+615 
-628 LKNAV
+628 
-633 LVSKGDSVKAD
+633 
-644 LNAYESS
+644 
-651 AKAVLMSDTKTTLN
+651 
-665 TGESDTPEPSES
+665 
-677 QDPCDENI
+677 
-685 KLTINKVWKDLNNFD
+685 NFD
-700 HSRPNSITVTI
+700 N
-711 SRTWKD
+711 
-717 KAGNE
+717 ANE
-722 KTETVPRYESY
+722 VLAVSNGLIIY
-733 KIEGSSDKSKW
+733 KMLKEIE
-744 QKVIKELPAYTTDGD
+744 
-759 EIYYYTYSIT
+759 
-769 EAKVDG
+769 
-775 YTTTIDKSQD
+775 
-785 GFTFTITNRH
+785 
-795 FPGLPDTGGYG
+795 
-806 SYLIYLIA
+806 
-814 VLLFLVYFVMRYK
+814 
-827 KCKENKKAEK
+827 
-837 L
+837 

>member
-62 SDREV
+62 NDREV

-110 LVEIPGDF
+110 LVEISEDLY
-118 DYWGIIRH
+118 YWGIIRY
-126 VMIQVFDKDTARLK
+126 VIMQVFDKVTARLK

-147 SFNSFILK
+147 NFNTFILN
-155 NNGSSNTASDIIKFL
+155 NNGSCNTASDIIKFL
-170 SIMIE
+170 SVMIE

-226 QYVVKFAILSEVEV
+226 QYVVKFAILNEMEI

-362 IVMIQQVDSNQT
+362 IVMIQQVDSDQT
-374 ELEYQKEMEEVEDV
+374 ELEYQKEMEEIEEV
-388 IQRSILYRKKD
+388 IQQSILYRKKD

-416 KESYHEASRAIK
+416 KESYHEASQAIK
-428 YIDIIRLVTGDK
+428 YIEIIRQVTGDK

-453 QIFGEIDDV
+453 QIFGKVDDM
-462 TELERYIPE
+462 TELERCIPD
-471 TLKKSNISVSLI
+471 TLKKLYLYDDEHKGELI
-483 KANRTKITDSNVY
+483 TTLQMYLRNNQSIKKTAGAMFVHYRT
-496 GISYGYD
+496 ISYRLE
-503 VYAGGAGNDNDG
+503 
-515 DAKDGRSGG
+515 KIKQISG
-524 FVGFNDEGLLK
+524 
-535 NNNMYYCDVVRG
+535 
-547 TKDLVGPFS
+547 
-556 GKSELDTVY
+556 
-565 AFNSQEKV
+565 
-573 EGENN
+573 
-578 NYRIYRKLDQSLDQ
+578 I
-592 IEKNNSILNSSHEKD
+592 
-607 DASGWDIY
+607 
-615 TIGHMNPVKTFET
+615 
-628 LKNAV
+628 
-633 LVSKGDSVKAD
+633 
-644 LNAYESS
+644 
-651 AKAVLMSDTKTTLN
+651 
-665 TGESDTPEPSES
+665 
-677 QDPCDENI
+677 
-685 KLTINKVWKDLNNFD
+685 NFD
-700 HSRPNSITVTI
+700 N
-711 SRTWKD
+711 
-717 KAGNE
+717 ANE
-722 KTETVPRYESY
+722 VLAVSNGLIIY
-733 KIEGSSDKSKW
+733 KMLKEIE
-744 QKVIKELPAYTTDGD
+744 
-759 EIYYYTYSIT
+759 
-769 EAKVDG
+769 
-775 YTTTIDKSQD
+775 
-785 GFTFTITNRH
+785 
-795 FPGLPDTGGYG
+795 
-806 SYLIYLIA
+806 
-814 VLLFLVYFVMRYK
+814 
-827 KCKENKKAEK
+827 
-837 L
+837 

>member
-62 SDREV
+62 NDREV

-110 LVEIPGDF
+110 LVEISEDF
-118 DYWGIIRH
+118 YYWGIIRH
-126 VMIQVFDKDTARLK
+126 VMMQVFDKDTARLK

-147 SFNSFILK
+147 NFNTFILR

-187 MVSTNSDNSK
+187 MASTNSDNSK

-226 QYVVKFAILSEVEV
+226 QYVVKFAILSEVEI

-283 QRDIVHNILNGLLS
+283 QRDLIHNILNGSLS

-325 KNVQRKYTKEQLQEV
+325 NNVQSKYTKEQLHEV
-340 GVIVGELM
+340 GVIEGELKH
-348 YLLPDALIYRNMDQ
+348 LLPDALIYRNMDQ
-362 IVMIQQVDSNQT
+362 IVMIQQVDFDQT
-374 ELEYQKEMEEVEDV
+374 ELEYQKEMEEIEEV

-416 KESYHEASRAIK
+416 KESYYEASQAIK
-428 YIDIIRLVTGDK
+428 YIEIIRQVTGDK

-453 QIFGEIDDV
+453 QIFGKVDDM
-462 TELERYIPE
+462 TELERCIPE
-471 TLKKSNISVSLI
+471 TLKKLYLYDDEHKGELI
-483 KANRTKITDSNVY
+483 TTLQMYLRNNQSIKKTAGAMFAHYRT
-496 GISYGYD
+496 ISYRLE
-503 VYAGGAGNDNDG
+503 
-515 DAKDGRSGG
+515 KI
-524 FVGFNDEGLLK
+524 K
-535 NNNMYYCDVVRG
+535 QI
-547 TKDLVGPFS
+547 
-556 GKSELDTVY
+556 SEIN
-565 AFNSQEKV
+565 F
-573 EGENN
+573 
-578 NYRIYRKLDQSLDQ
+578 
-592 IEKNNSILNSSHEKD
+592 D
-607 DASGWDIY
+607 DANEVLAVSNGLIIY
-615 TIGHMNPVKTFET
+615 KM
-628 LKNAV
+628 LK
-633 LVSKGDSVKAD
+633 
-644 LNAYESS
+644 E
-651 AKAVLMSDTKTTLN
+651 
-665 TGESDTPEPSES
+665 
-677 QDPCDENI
+677 
-685 KLTINKVWKDLNNFD
+685 
-700 HSRPNSITVTI
+700 
-711 SRTWKD
+711 
-717 KAGNE
+717 
-722 KTETVPRYESY
+722 
-733 KIEGSSDKSKW
+733 IE
-744 QKVIKELPAYTTDGD
+744 
-759 EIYYYTYSIT
+759 
-769 EAKVDG
+769 
-775 YTTTIDKSQD
+775 
-785 GFTFTITNRH
+785 
-795 FPGLPDTGGYG
+795 
-806 SYLIYLIA
+806 
-814 VLLFLVYFVMRYK
+814 
-827 KCKENKKAEK
+827 
-837 L
+837 

>member
-1 MAYTVRKLLESE
+1 MGYTVRKLLESE

-110 LVEIPGDF
+110 LVEISEDSY
-118 DYWGIIRH
+118 YWGIIRY
-126 VMIQVFDKDTARLK
+126 VIMQVFDKATARLK

-147 SFNSFILK
+147 NFNTFILR

-170 SIMIE
+170 SVMIE

-226 QYVVKFAILSEVEV
+226 QYVVKFAILNEMEI

-283 QRDIVHNILNGLLS
+283 QRDLIHNILNGLLS

-325 KNVQRKYTKEQLQEV
+325 KNVQRKYTKEQLHEV

-471 TLKKSNISVSLI
+471 TLKKLYLYDDEHKGELI
-483 KANRTKITDSNVY
+483 TTLQMYLRNNQSIKKTAGAMFVHYRT
-496 GISYGYD
+496 ISYRLE
-503 VYAGGAGNDNDG
+503 
-515 DAKDGRSGG
+515 KIKQISG
-524 FVGFNDEGLLK
+524 
-535 NNNMYYCDVVRG
+535 
-547 TKDLVGPFS
+547 
-556 GKSELDTVY
+556 
-565 AFNSQEKV
+565 
-573 EGENN
+573 
-578 NYRIYRKLDQSLDQ
+578 I
-592 IEKNNSILNSSHEKD
+592 
-607 DASGWDIY
+607 
-615 TIGHMNPVKTFET
+615 
-628 LKNAV
+628 
-633 LVSKGDSVKAD
+633 
-644 LNAYESS
+644 
-651 AKAVLMSDTKTTLN
+651 
-665 TGESDTPEPSES
+665 
-677 QDPCDENI
+677 
-685 KLTINKVWKDLNNFD
+685 NFD
-700 HSRPNSITVTI
+700 N
-711 SRTWKD
+711 
-717 KAGNE
+717 ANE
-722 KTETVPRYESY
+722 VLAVSNGLIIY
-733 KIEGSSDKSKW
+733 KMLKEIE
-744 QKVIKELPAYTTDGD
+744 
-759 EIYYYTYSIT
+759 
-769 EAKVDG
+769 
-775 YTTTIDKSQD
+775 
-785 GFTFTITNRH
+785 
-795 FPGLPDTGGYG
+795 
-806 SYLIYLIA
+806 
-814 VLLFLVYFVMRYK
+814 
-827 KCKENKKAEK
+827 
-837 L
+837 

>member
-110 LVEIPGDF
+110 LVEISEDSY
-118 DYWGIIRH
+118 YWGIIRY
-126 VMIQVFDKDTARLK
+126 VIMQVFDKATARLK

-147 SFNSFILK
+147 NFNTFILR

-170 SIMIE
+170 SVMIE

-213 KFQYMKQMKGSCV
+213 KFQYMKQMKGSRV
-226 QYVVKFAILSEVEV
+226 QYVVKFAILSEVEI

-271 SEFAQDEVKKKY
+271 SEFAQNEVKKKY
-283 QRDIVHNILNGLLS
+283 QRDIIHNILNGLLS

-325 KNVQRKYTKEQLQEV
+325 KNVQRKYTKEQLHEV
-340 GVIVGELM
+340 GVIEGELM
-348 YLLPDALIYRNMDQ
+348 HLLPDALIYRNMDQ
-362 IVMIQQVDSNQT
+362 IVMIQQVDSDQT
-374 ELEYQKEMEEVEDV
+374 ELEYQKEMEEIEAV

-399 TDFQIGIGKSVE
+399 IDFQIGIGKSVE

-471 TLKKSNISVSLI
+471 TLKKLYLYDDEHKGELI
-483 KANRTKITDSNVY
+483 
-496 GISYGYD
+496 
-503 VYAGGAGNDNDG
+503 
-515 DAKDGRSGG
+515 
-524 FVGFNDEGLLK
+524 
-535 NNNMYYCDVVRG
+535 
-547 TKDLVGPFS
+547 
-556 GKSELDTVY
+556 
-565 AFNSQEKV
+565 
-573 EGENN
+573 
-578 NYRIYRKLDQSLDQ
+578 
-592 IEKNNSILNSSHEKD
+592 
-607 DASGWDIY
+607 
-615 TIGHMNPVKTFET
+615 
-628 LKNAV
+628 
-633 LVSKGDSVKAD
+633 
-644 LNAYESS
+644 
-651 AKAVLMSDTKTTLN
+651 TTLQMYLRN
-665 TGESDTPEPSES
+665 KQSIRKTADAMFVHYRTMSYRLEK
-677 QDPCDENI
+677 I
-685 KLTINKVWKDLNNFD
+685 KQISGINFD
-700 HSRPNSITVTI
+700 N
-711 SRTWKD
+711 
-717 KAGNE
+717 ANE
-722 KTETVPRYESY
+722 VLAVSNGLIIY
-733 KIEGSSDKSKW
+733 KMLKEIE
-744 QKVIKELPAYTTDGD
+744 
-759 EIYYYTYSIT
+759 
-769 EAKVDG
+769 
-775 YTTTIDKSQD
+775 
-785 GFTFTITNRH
+785 
-795 FPGLPDTGGYG
+795 
-806 SYLIYLIA
+806 
-814 VLLFLVYFVMRYK
+814 
-827 KCKENKKAEK
+827 
-837 L
+837 

>member
-1 MAYTVRKLLESE
+1 MGYTVRKLLESE

-110 LVEIPGDF
+110 LVEISEDSY
-118 DYWGIIRH
+118 YWGIIRY
-126 VMIQVFDKDTARLK
+126 VIMQVFDKDTARLK

-147 SFNSFILK
+147 NFNTFILN
-155 NNGSSNTASDIIKFL
+155 NNGSCNTASDIIKFL
-170 SIMIE
+170 SVMIE

-226 QYVVKFAILSEVEV
+226 QYVVKFAILNEMEI

-283 QRDIVHNILNGLLS
+283 QRDLIHNILNGLLS

-325 KNVQRKYTKEQLQEV
+325 KNVQRKYTKEQLHEV

-416 KESYHEASRAIK
+416 KESYYEASQAIK
-428 YIDIIRLVTGDK
+428 YIEIIRLVTGDK

-471 TLKKSNISVSLI
+471 TLKKLYLYDDEHKGELI
-483 KANRTKITDSNVY
+483 TTLQMYLRNKQSIRKTADAMFVHYRT
-496 GISYGYD
+496 ISYRLE
-503 VYAGGAGNDNDG
+503 
-515 DAKDGRSGG
+515 KIKQISG
-524 FVGFNDEGLLK
+524 
-535 NNNMYYCDVVRG
+535 
-547 TKDLVGPFS
+547 
-556 GKSELDTVY
+556 
-565 AFNSQEKV
+565 
-573 EGENN
+573 
-578 NYRIYRKLDQSLDQ
+578 I
-592 IEKNNSILNSSHEKD
+592 
-607 DASGWDIY
+607 
-615 TIGHMNPVKTFET
+615 
-628 LKNAV
+628 
-633 LVSKGDSVKAD
+633 
-644 LNAYESS
+644 
-651 AKAVLMSDTKTTLN
+651 
-665 TGESDTPEPSES
+665 
-677 QDPCDENI
+677 
-685 KLTINKVWKDLNNFD
+685 NFD
-700 HSRPNSITVTI
+700 N
-711 SRTWKD
+711 
-717 KAGNE
+717 ANE
-722 KTETVPRYESY
+722 VLAVSNGLIIY
-733 KIEGSSDKSKW
+733 KMLKEIE
-744 QKVIKELPAYTTDGD
+744 
-759 EIYYYTYSIT
+759 
-769 EAKVDG
+769 
-775 YTTTIDKSQD
+775 
-785 GFTFTITNRH
+785 
-795 FPGLPDTGGYG
+795 
-806 SYLIYLIA
+806 
-814 VLLFLVYFVMRYK
+814 
-827 KCKENKKAEK
+827 
-837 L
+837 

>member
-62 SDREV
+62 NDREV

-110 LVEIPGDF
+110 LVEISEDSY
-118 DYWGIIRH
+118 YWGIIRY

-147 SFNSFILK
+147 SFNTFILK

-226 QYVVKFAILSEVEV
+226 QYVVKFAILSEVEI

-297 SKEMTEAAAQLG
+297 SKEMTEAALQLG

-325 KNVQRKYTKEQLQEV
+325 KNVQRKYTKEQLHEV

-471 TLKKSNISVSLI
+471 TLKKLYLYDDEHKGELI
-483 KANRTKITDSNVY
+483 TTLQMYLRNNQSIKKTAGAMFVHYRT
-496 GISYGYD
+496 ISYRLE
-503 VYAGGAGNDNDG
+503 
-515 DAKDGRSGG
+515 KIKQISG
-524 FVGFNDEGLLK
+524 
-535 NNNMYYCDVVRG
+535 
-547 TKDLVGPFS
+547 
-556 GKSELDTVY
+556 
-565 AFNSQEKV
+565 
-573 EGENN
+573 
-578 NYRIYRKLDQSLDQ
+578 I
-592 IEKNNSILNSSHEKD
+592 
-607 DASGWDIY
+607 
-615 TIGHMNPVKTFET
+615 
-628 LKNAV
+628 
-633 LVSKGDSVKAD
+633 
-644 LNAYESS
+644 
-651 AKAVLMSDTKTTLN
+651 
-665 TGESDTPEPSES
+665 
-677 QDPCDENI
+677 
-685 KLTINKVWKDLNNFD
+685 NFD
-700 HSRPNSITVTI
+700 N
-711 SRTWKD
+711 
-717 KAGNE
+717 ANE
-722 KTETVPRYESY
+722 VLAVSNGLIIY
-733 KIEGSSDKSKW
+733 KMLKEIE
-744 QKVIKELPAYTTDGD
+744 
-759 EIYYYTYSIT
+759 
-769 EAKVDG
+769 
-775 YTTTIDKSQD
+775 
-785 GFTFTITNRH
+785 
-795 FPGLPDTGGYG
+795 
-806 SYLIYLIA
+806 
-814 VLLFLVYFVMRYK
+814 
-827 KCKENKKAEK
+827 
-837 L
+837 

>member
-46 TGGEILITSFQ
+46 TGAEILITSFQ

-110 LVEIPGDF
+110 LVEISEDSY
-118 DYWGIIRH
+118 YWGIIRY
-126 VMIQVFDKDTARLK
+126 VIMQVFDKATARLK

-147 SFNSFILK
+147 NFNTFILN
-155 NNGSSNTASDIIKFL
+155 NNGSCNTASNIIKFL
-170 SIMIE
+170 SVMIE

-187 MVSTNSDNSK
+187 MASTNSDNSK

-226 QYVVKFAILSEVEV
+226 QYVVKFAILSEVEI
-240 YITITEENRELT
+240 YITITEENRGLT

-283 QRDIVHNILNGLLS
+283 QRDLIHNILNGLLS

-325 KNVQRKYTKEQLQEV
+325 NNVQSKYTKEQLHEV
-340 GVIVGELM
+340 GVIEGELKH
-348 YLLPDALIYRNMDQ
+348 LLPDALIYRNMDQ
-362 IVMIQQVDSNQT
+362 IVMIQQVDSEQT

-388 IQRSILYRKKD
+388 IQRSIFYRKKD
-399 TDFQIGIGKSVE
+399 TDFQIGIGKSVK

-416 KESYHEASRAIK
+416 KESYHEASQAIK

-453 QIFGEIDDV
+453 QIFSEIDDV

-471 TLKKSNISVSLI
+471 TLKKLYEYDDEHKGELIPTLQMFLSNNQSIRKTAGAMFVHY
-483 KANRTKITDSNVY
+483 RT
-496 GISYGYD
+496 ISY
-503 VYAGGAGNDNDG
+503 
-515 DAKDGRSGG
+515 R
-524 FVGFNDEGLLK
+524 
-535 NNNMYYCDVVRG
+535 M
-547 TKDLVGPFS
+547 
-556 GKSELDTVY
+556 
-565 AFNSQEKV
+565 EKIK
-573 EGENN
+573 E
-578 NYRIYRKLDQSLDQ
+578 I
-592 IEKNNSILNSSHEKD
+592 
-607 DASGWDIY
+607 
-615 TIGHMNPVKTFET
+615 
-628 LKNAV
+628 
-633 LVSKGDSVKAD
+633 
-644 LNAYESS
+644 
-651 AKAVLMSDTKTTLN
+651 
-665 TGESDTPEPSES
+665 TG
-677 QDPCDENI
+677 I
-685 KLTINKVWKDLNNFD
+685 NFD
-700 HSRPNSITVTI
+700 N
-711 SRTWKD
+711 
-717 KAGNE
+717 ANE
-722 KTETVPRYESY
+722 VLAVSNGLIIY
-733 KIEGSSDKSKW
+733 KMLKEIE
-744 QKVIKELPAYTTDGD
+744 
-759 EIYYYTYSIT
+759 
-769 EAKVDG
+769 
-775 YTTTIDKSQD
+775 
-785 GFTFTITNRH
+785 
-795 FPGLPDTGGYG
+795 
-806 SYLIYLIA
+806 
-814 VLLFLVYFVMRYK
+814 
-827 KCKENKKAEK
+827 
-837 L
+837 